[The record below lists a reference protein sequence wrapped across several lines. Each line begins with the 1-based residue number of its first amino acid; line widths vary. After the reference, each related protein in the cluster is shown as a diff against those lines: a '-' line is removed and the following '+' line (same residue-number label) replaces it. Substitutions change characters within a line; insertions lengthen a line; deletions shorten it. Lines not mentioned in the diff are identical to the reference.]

1 VFGVAVGREFGVVI
15 VSTLST
21 MRVTLGDTAVAGVG
35 VALSVARKVTAL
47 PAPTVGAVGVPVTWL
62 PTIWRPCG
70 REPEFTE

>member
-1 VFGVAVGREFGVVI
+1 
-15 VSTLST
+15 

>member
-1 VFGVAVGREFGVVI
+1 VFGVAVGSEFGVVI

-21 MRVTLGDTAVAGVG
+21 MRVTLGDTAVAGIG
-35 VALSVARKVTAL
+35 VALSVARKVTVL
-47 PAPTVGAVGVPVTWL
+47 PAITVGAVGVPVTWL